1 MKHPSEAELALLA
14 SGDCNMMSRFFLNRH
29 VRQCPEC
36 TETLADYVAL
46 REDLAE
52 AQLAGLNWEALADE
66 MTANIHLGLEA
77 GECVRQVAPARVW
90 NPRLAV
96 ALASLLILLGAG
108 VALRAPRQSTPLAQ
122 SAVAPREFTQPV
134 LESTGSGLE
143 LRTGA
148 NSLTL
153 MNHHGTASGQTVST
167 QGEIRASY
175 VEAGAVTFN
184 AVYLE

>member
-14 SGDCNMMSRFFLNRH
+14 GGDCNMMSRFFLNRH
-29 VRQCPEC
+29 VRQCAEC
-36 TETLADYVAL
+36 TQTVAEYVAL

-52 AQLAGLNWEALADE
+52 AQLAGLNWDALSEE

-77 GECVRQVAPARVW
+77 GECVRRTAPDRIW

-96 ALASLLILLGAG
+96 ALASLLFLLGAG
-108 VALRAPRQSTPLAQ
+108 VALRAPQPSSPLAQ
-122 SAVAPREFTQPV
+122 RNAAQEAAEPV

-143 LRTGA
+143 LRTGG

-153 MNHHGTASGQTVST
+153 MNHHGTVAGQTVST

>member
-1 MKHPSEAELALLA
+1 MKHPSEAELSLLA
-14 SGDCNMMSRFFLNRH
+14 GADCNMMSRFFLNRH
-29 VRQCPEC
+29 VREC
-36 TETLADYVAL
+36 AECSRAVAEYAAL
-46 REDLAE
+46 REDVAE
-52 AQLAGLNWEALADE
+52 AQLAGLNWDALAAE

-77 GECVRQVAPARVW
+77 GECVRLVAPERVW
-90 NPRLAV
+90 NPQLAV
-96 ALASLLILLGAG
+96 AFACLAALLGAG
-108 VALRAPRQSTPLAQ
+108 VLMRTPHVA
-122 SAVAPREFTQPV
+122 AVQVGPV

-143 LRTGA
+143 LRTGG

-153 MNHHGTASGQTVST
+153 MNHHGTAAGQTVST